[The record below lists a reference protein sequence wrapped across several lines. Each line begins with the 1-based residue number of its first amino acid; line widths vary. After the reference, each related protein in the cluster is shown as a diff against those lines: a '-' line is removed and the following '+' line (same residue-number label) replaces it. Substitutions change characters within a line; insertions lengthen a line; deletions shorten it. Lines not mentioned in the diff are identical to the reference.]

1 MLGLRFA
8 YWSVWFGVCC
18 AGMATGD
25 HVPIMPSV
33 YAALGTPC
41 GDVDY
46 FIWNSTGGQTKT
58 PHRDAAIHDL
68 AREWMCSSGVMFKQ
82 TL

>member
-1 MLGLRFA
+1 MLTRLRGA
-8 YWSVWFGVCC
+8 LSSSDRPTSLCWY
-18 AGMATGD
+18 GD

-68 AREWMCSSGVMFKQ
+68 AREWMCSSGVMFRQ
-82 TL
+82 AL

>member
-1 MLGLRFA
+1 MLCW
-8 YWSVWFGVCC
+8 Y
-18 AGMATGD
+18 GD
-25 HVPIMPSV
+25 RGSCTHYASV

-68 AREWMCSSGVMFKQ
+68 AREWMCFSGLMGK
-82 TL
+82 